1 MRNQNNSLSLTV
13 CSGKIT
19 LIKQS
24 SLLGVWKSQY
34 VKEISHLLRS
44 SKRMTIKQKSIFLTI
59 EISFRLPIVNKA
71 NTIYMKVYR

>member
-13 CSGKIT
+13 CSQKIT

-34 VKEISHLLRS
+34 VKETSHL
-44 SKRMTIKQKSIFLTI
+44 KIKQKNDYETKKYFLTI
-59 EISFRLPIVNKA
+59 EISFRLPTVNKA
-71 NTIYMKVYR
+71 NTIYMKV